1 MGRRRFE
8 RANMRI
14 VLTRPQDDSE
24 RTAAVLRERGHVVT
38 IAPLLR
44 VEHIPVA
51 LNQIYGAVVIT
62 SANAATAIADHPARD
77 RLTSLPLF
85 AVGQRSADSAR
96 AAGFTDIHI
105 AGGDMKDLVR
115 LIAEHRPDARAP
127 LLYLAG
133 EDRAGDLIGDLA
145 VRGIAAELA
154 VIYRAAP
161 VPFAADLIGALQSGA
176 VDTVLHYSRRSAE
189 QYVAGAKA
197 TGVAT
202 QALRLRHVCLS
213 GPIAAPLIE
222 AGARNVAVAKR
233 PDEQAMIALAEQ
245 T

>member
-1 MGRRRFE
+1 
-8 RANMRI
+8 MRI

-51 LNQIYGAVVIT
+51 LNQSYGAVVIT
-62 SANAATAIADHPARD
+62 SANAAAAIVNHPGRDMLTA
-77 RLTSLPLF
+77 LQLF
-85 AVGQRSADSAR
+85 AVGQRSADAAR

-133 EDRAGDLIGDLA
+133 EDRSGDLIGDLA
-145 VRGIAAELA
+145 MRGIAAELA
-154 VIYRAAP
+154 VIYRAVA
-161 VPFAADLIGALQSGA
+161 VSFSAELIGALQSGA

-189 QYVAGAKA
+189 QFVVGAKA
-197 TGVAT
+197 AGLAT
-202 QALRLRHVCLS
+202 QALRLRHICLA
-213 GPIAAPLIE
+213 GPIAGSLIE
-222 AGARNVAVAKR
+222 AGARNVVVAKR
-233 PDEQAMIALAEQ
+233 PDEQAMIALIEQ
-245 T
+245 N